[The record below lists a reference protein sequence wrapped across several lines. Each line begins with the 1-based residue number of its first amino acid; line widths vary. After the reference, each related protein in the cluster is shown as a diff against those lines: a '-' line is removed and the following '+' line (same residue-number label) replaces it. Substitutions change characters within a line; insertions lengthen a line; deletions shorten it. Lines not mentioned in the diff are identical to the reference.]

1 MCEFSDVLRR
11 LCEEKP
17 YIQALQKNL
26 LLGNGYSIAA
36 CDLFNYKELF
46 EMADFS
52 TMPQVRCIFETYG
65 TINFEYVLEVL
76 GHAERV
82 ADCLPPPAQMPTVA
96 DCREWL
102 INEFIHTLER
112 VHPDNMF
119 NYGALT
125 CIDEDMY
132 ARNGRFLRLFNNIF
146 TLNYDLILYRSILQ
160 NNLEG
165 IFKDCFRGYDDGL
178 LVFSPDISCVPHIF
192 YLHGALHLRKSPE
205 NMAYKVRYT
214 PHYNLLAKLHDH
226 LQQNI
231 YPILVFEGRDQE
243 KVKTINNDAYLT
255 YINQI
260 FANITGMLVTF
271 GFSFGNNDAHII
283 NSIINSGVSYLLVG
297 AHGNVTSDMQMTLNN
312 ILLLAN
318 QRHQVGA
325 RTCPLTIDIYDT
337 SAVRIW

>member
-11 LCEEKP
+11 EYEAKP
-17 YIQALQKNL
+17 IVRHLKKNL

-36 CDLFNYKELF
+36 CNLFKYKELF

-52 TMPQVRCIFETYG
+52 TMPQVKCIFEAYG
-65 TINFEYVLEVL
+65 TINFEHVLEVL

-82 ADCLPPPAQMPTVA
+82 AACLPPPAQGPTVA
-96 DCREWL
+96 DCRAWL
-102 INEFIHTLER
+102 IDEFISTLRR

-125 CIDEDMY
+125 CITEDMY
-132 ARNGRFLRLFNNIF
+132 NRNGRFLSLFSNIF

-160 NNLEG
+160 NHLEG
-165 IFKDCFRGYDDGL
+165 TFRDCFIGIDGEPL
-178 LVFSPDISCVPHIF
+178 RFSPCLRCEPQLC

-214 PHYNLLAKLHDH
+214 PHNNLLIKLHDD
-226 LQQNI
+226 LQHNI
-231 YPILVFEGRDQE
+231 YPILVFEGQDEE
-243 KVKTINNDAYLT
+243 KVKTINGDAYLT
-255 YINQI
+255 YVNRI

-271 GFSFGNNDAHII
+271 GFSFGNNDGHII
-283 NSIINSGVSYLLVG
+283 GSIINSCVSYLFVG
-297 AHGNVTSDMQMTLNN
+297 VHGNVTDDMQMKLNN

-318 QRHQVGA
+318 KKYQAGA
-325 RTCPLTIDIYDT
+325 RRCPLKIDTYDT